1 MIFSREKL
9 YNIKKKSM
17 ESNEVEKFVKAVL
30 DKDNVKAS
38 KYLEKAMKQKVAKR
52 LADTLKEAN
61 D

>member
-1 MIFSREKL
+1 
-9 YNIKKKSM
+9 M

-52 LADTLKEAN
+52 LADTLKEVN